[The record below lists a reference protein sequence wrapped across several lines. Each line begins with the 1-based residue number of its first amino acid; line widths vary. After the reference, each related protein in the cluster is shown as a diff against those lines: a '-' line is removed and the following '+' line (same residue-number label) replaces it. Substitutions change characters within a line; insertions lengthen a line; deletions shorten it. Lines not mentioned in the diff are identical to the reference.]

1 MPNDRRRR
9 QILKTVLVL
18 TLVLAGVASF
28 FAGLHH
34 FSQPETYAE
43 TIRSLD
49 EKKATATELM
59 ASATAAST
67 LLTLI
72 PGDTATPLAEQL
84 TDMSTCFLAVICAIL
99 LEKYLLTVIGFS
111 TFSIVIPIAFL
122 IGAVW
127 VLTGKERVGRVAV
140 SVFLFGIMNCV
151 VIPLSVQVSD
161 LIETTYQASIS
172 ETITSARQELHQE
185 EEPPQDTEDTE
196 KQEGLFSGFVDKVKD
211 GVTGVVTGVSDSAKA
226 LLQQAQQKI
235 NALLE
240 SFAVMIVTSCI
251 IPVIVVVFFVQLGK
265 LIVTLCI
272 EFMKKNL

>member
-1 MPNDRRRR
+1 MSNDRRRR

-67 LLTLI
+67 LLTLM

-122 IGAVW
+122 IGAAW

-211 GVTGVVTGVSDSAKA
+211 SVTGVVTGVSDSAKA